1 MDRLADRERANVA
14 GTLYKAIL
22 DDDQTTLVTRA
33 PKRRLR
39 WIHHRGRSLL
49 AWACCHG
56 RTKIALWLVEQGADP
71 SAVDAC
77 GWSVLKQAVH
87 RGDAFLV
94 RSLID
99 AGGDPHHGRL
109 LWAAWLEG
117 HTNVYRTLVEYGVHD
132 PSIPIEDHDYLLQGK
147 PILRGGGPLTNPP
160 VPLYAPVTRL
170 SYLRAAVKL
179 IIRSATPRHLLTRVR
194 QWLVYRSREQHAA
207 HGM

>member
-1 MDRLADRERANVA
+1 MDRLADKERSHIA
-14 GTLYKAIL
+14 GILYKAIR
-22 DDDQTTLVTRA
+22 DNDQNAILAHA
-33 PKRRLR
+33 PKHRLR
-39 WIHHRGRSLL
+39 WIHHRGRSML

-56 RTKIALWLVEQGADP
+56 RTKIALWLIEQGADP

-94 RSLID
+94 KTLID
-99 AGGDPHHGRL
+99 AGGDPHDGRL

-117 HTNVYRTLVEYGVHD
+117 HVDVYRTLVEYGVHD
-132 PSIPIEDHDYLLQGK
+132 PSIPLADHEHLLQGK
-147 PILRGGGPLTNPP
+147 PILRGGGPLTSPP

-170 SYLRAAVKL
+170 SYLRAAIRL
-179 IIRSATPRHLLTRVR
+179 IVQSTTPRHVLTRLR
-194 QWLVYRSREQHAA
+194 QWLVHRSRGHRTA